1 MEHVN
6 LNSYLKEALLSQRN
20 RIDMALVIFDKGEEL
35 LMATALEDIWTSW
48 QSIMDKY
55 CFAEHEDVDH
65 ICGITED
72 ERG

>member
-1 MEHVN
+1 
-6 LNSYLKEALLSQRN
+6 
-20 RIDMALVIFDKGEEL
+20 MALVIFDKGEEL
-35 LMATALEDIWTSW
+35 LMATTLEDIWASW